1 MNNTINFNEAKNKK
15 SLQARKEALL
25 KTRLVLDKLQKQ
37 QNLTSEERK
46 KLEDYCKAMKL
57 FAGLSMMR
65 AEAKIDAYSLIE
77 NYVGESS
84 LLYDS
89 KIRHLFSEAYKGY
102 LSQEEDAKFKI

>member
-1 MNNTINFNEAKNKK
+1 MNKTINFNEKKKKKN
-15 SLQARKEALL
+15 LQDRKEALL
-25 KTRLVLDKLQKQ
+25 KTRSVLDKLQKHQ
-37 QNLTSEERK
+37 KLTLEDSG

-65 AEAKIDAYSLIE
+65 EEAKIDAYSLIE

-89 KIRHLFSEAYKGY
+89 KIRHLFSEAYEYY
-102 LSQEEDAKFKI
+102 LSQEEDVQCKI

>member
-1 MNNTINFNEAKNKK
+1 MNKTINFNEAKNKK
-15 SLQARKEALL
+15 NLQDRKEALL
-25 KTRLVLDKLQKQ
+25 KTRSVLDKLED
-37 QNLTSEERK
+37 SG

-65 AEAKIDAYSLIE
+65 EEAKIDAYSLIE

-89 KIRHLFSEAYKGY
+89 KIRHLFSEAYEYY
-102 LSQEEDAKFKI
+102 LSQEEDVQCKI